1 MKKRVFIAEDEVNIL
16 ETIVLNL
23 ELEGYE
29 VGFEKNGRLA
39 LHKLKNEIFDVII
52 LDVMMPELDGFTI
65 CENIR
70 TLGINTPILFLT
82 AKNDTSDRVKGL
94 KLGANDYLGKPFN
107 LEELLLR
114 IKILSQ
120 ANLGTE
126 FNLPNRYVFGNNV
139 INFGNFE
146 IIGASGKTEVISK
159 READLLKLLISEK
172 GKVVSREL
180 ILDTF
185 WKEDNI
191 PTPRT
196 IDNYILAFRKYF
208 EENPKQPKHF
218 HSIRSVGY
226 KFIP

>member
-1 MKKRVFIAEDEVNIL
+1 MKKRVFIAEDETNIL

-39 LHKLKNEIFDVII
+39 LHKLKNETFDLII

-65 CENIR
+65 CDNIR
-70 TLGINTPILFLT
+70 TLGINTPVLFLT

-114 IKILSQ
+114 VKILSQ
-120 ANLGTE
+120 AKLGIE
-126 FNLPNRYVFGNNV
+126 FNIPNRYVFGNNV
-139 INFGNFE
+139 INFETYE
-146 IIGASGKTEVISK
+146 ILGPSGITEIISK
-159 READLLKLLISEK
+159 REAELLKLLISEK

-185 WKEDNI
+185 WKEDSI

-196 IDNYILAFRKYF
+196 IDNYILSFRKYF

-226 KFIP
+226 KFTP

>member
-1 MKKRVFIAEDEVNIL
+1 MKKRVFIAEDETNIL

-39 LHKLKNEIFDVII
+39 LHKLKNETFDLII

-70 TLGINTPILFLT
+70 TLGINTPVLFLT

-114 IKILSQ
+114 VKILSQ
-120 ANLGTE
+120 AKLGIE
-126 FNLPNRYVFGNNV
+126 FNIPNRYVFGNNV
-139 INFGNFE
+139 INFETYE
-146 IIGASGKTEVISK
+146 IIGPSGITEIISK
-159 READLLKLLISEK
+159 REAELLKLLISEK

-185 WKEDNI
+185 WKEDSI

-196 IDNYILAFRKYF
+196 IDNYILSFRKYF

-226 KFIP
+226 KFTP